1 MGYFKVPSSQSKVI
15 SRKNGFWGGTKKQPF
30 FAPVSTRTTEQ
41 SIGDNTPA
49 QMLMD
54 IATFQEQTTSKSSR
68 KRSTIGKIDILLAQY
83 NDIGSQPQDFVK
95 RKTALT
101 TLQQACLAYLNH
113 KSATDDP
120 NDAIGD
126 RIGGIKEL
134 MREIDLEMPVLN
146 LCVEALVAIDNDT
159 KIAFKRGM
167 EAREL
172 FAELRESNPQMTY
185 GPKNYRNIDIDRL
198 FDLIL
203 QRMNA
208 DNNRSRQMED
218 LIEEDLAQLSS
229 LALNPGTPPLLR
241 TILIES
247 LSNRKNIHFQE
258 TGGMASGAVLA
269 GEKDREK
276 GIDTKYRLDLQLN
289 QTSDVIRQ
297 SSLLHEM
304 THIATQESFKNTP
317 IHLAYKKGT
326 SDAEIL
332 ALSQRRTNQVHELM
346 AIVGTALENKQIS
359 EAQYRI
365 LEEKTMYPI
374 QGKNSLES
382 YVKAFAKDIGP
393 AETEHLLD
401 LVAQGANNTLV
412 EFDTVMNQM
421 YFMVT
426 QWGIA
431 PNTPLSQKLA
441 AIVEEAYQRR
451 AEEQM
456 VDL

>member
-1 MGYFKVPSSQSKVI
+1 MAHFKASSSQSKVI
-15 SRKNGFWGGTKKQPF
+15 SRKNNFWGGAPF
-30 FAPVSTRTTEQ
+30 FAPVLPRTTEPP
-41 SIGDNTPA
+41 IGDNTPA

-54 IATFQEQTTSKSSR
+54 IATFQEQTTSKGSR
-68 KRSTIGKIDILLAQY
+68 KRSTIGNIDILLEQY
-83 NDIGSQPQDFVK
+83 NDIGSQPKDFVQ

-101 TLQQACLAYLNH
+101 NLQQACLAYLNH

-120 NDAIGD
+120 NDASGD
-126 RIGGIKEL
+126 RIGGVKEL

-146 LCVEALVAIDNDT
+146 LCVEALVAIGNDT

-167 EAREL
+167 AAREL
-172 FAELRESNPQMTY
+172 FAELQESNPQMTY
-185 GPKNYRNIDIDRL
+185 GPKNYRNIDIDKL
-198 FDLIL
+198 FDIIL
-203 QRMNA
+203 ERMNT
-208 DNNRSRQMED
+208 DKNRDRQMKD
-218 LIEEDLAQLSS
+218 LIAEDLAQLSS
-229 LALNPGTPPLLR
+229 LALNPATPLLLR

-258 TGGMASGAVLA
+258 TGGVASGAVLA

-289 QTSDVIRQ
+289 QKSDVIRQ

-326 SDAEIL
+326 PDAEIL
-332 ALSQRRTNQVHELM
+332 SLSQHRTNQVHELM
-346 AIVGTALENKQIS
+346 AIVGAALENKQIS

-374 QGKNSLES
+374 QGKNTLES

-393 AETEHLLD
+393 AETEHLLA
-401 LVAQGANNTLV
+401 LVGQGANNTLV

-431 PNTPLSQKLA
+431 PNTALHQKLA

-451 AEEQM
+451 AEEQL

>member
-1 MGYFKVPSSQSKVI
+1 
-15 SRKNGFWGGTKKQPF
+15 
-30 FAPVSTRTTEQ
+30 
-41 SIGDNTPA
+41 
-49 QMLMD
+49 
-54 IATFQEQTTSKSSR
+54 
-68 KRSTIGKIDILLAQY
+68 
-83 NDIGSQPQDFVK
+83 
-95 RKTALT
+95 
-101 TLQQACLAYLNH
+101 
-113 KSATDDP
+113 
-120 NDAIGD
+120 
-126 RIGGIKEL
+126 
-134 MREIDLEMPVLN
+134 
-146 LCVEALVAIDNDT
+146 
-159 KIAFKRGM
+159 
-167 EAREL
+167 
-172 FAELRESNPQMTY
+172 
-185 GPKNYRNIDIDRL
+185 
-198 FDLIL
+198 
-203 QRMNA
+203 
-208 DNNRSRQMED
+208 
-218 LIEEDLAQLSS
+218 
-229 LALNPGTPPLLR
+229 
-241 TILIES
+241 
-247 LSNRKNIHFQE
+247 
-258 TGGMASGAVLA
+258 MASGAVLA